1 MCTLD
6 TLITACLCVKTLWS
20 KSHRQNL
27 IPIPEV
33 PKMLGKGLGIIL
45 TGYHICIKLPSYNP
59 GVNPID
65 MIIT

>member
-1 MCTLD
+1 
-6 TLITACLCVKTLWS
+6 
-20 KSHRQNL
+20 
-27 IPIPEV
+27 
-33 PKMLGKGLGIIL
+33 MLGKGLGIIL